1 MSLYAEHRRKKCIEV
16 EMSLHWIPRGN
27 QMHIKLQHDSKSKMS
42 WGVKRSPGDSPET
55 NKLGTCSNSESR
67 ILHQLQR
74 VCQNAGPIV
83 EHKRTLLS
91 VGIPG
96 GAHYRF
102 KVVLYSVR
110 INLSPFTKGCREC
123 ITLMRIYEFLQGT
136 CLNPFTKIIKL
147 KAVATMIIHCM
158 KANKILEYGPI
169 VLGKMISREF

>member
-1 MSLYAEHRRKKCIEV
+1 MYAECRRKNGIEV
-16 EMSLHWIPRGN
+16 ERRLDWIPRGN
-27 QMHIKLQHDSKSKMS
+27 QMHINLQHHSKSNMS
-42 WGVKRSPGDSPET
+42 NGVRGFSGDSPEA
-55 NKLGTCSNSESR
+55 NKLGTCNNSESR

-158 KANKILEYGPI
+158 KGNKILEYGPI
-169 VLGKMISREF
+169 VLGQMISREF